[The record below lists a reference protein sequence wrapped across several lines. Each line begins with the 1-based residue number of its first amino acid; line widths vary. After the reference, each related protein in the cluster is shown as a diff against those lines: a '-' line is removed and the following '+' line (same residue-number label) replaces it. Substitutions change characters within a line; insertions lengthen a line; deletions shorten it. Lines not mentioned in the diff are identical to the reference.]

1 MTKFLTWLKSLF
13 IHPREE
19 SNQMSEPLTDAS
31 TGTGTTVQQT
41 ETALPATLQQPPA
54 APAAPAEPAAEQ
66 APQSAVAKAVENVLA
81 GNMVRDFDAAFD
93 FVRDGMEKLGE
104 TAKADLITLAK
115 KYL

>member
-1 MTKFLTWLKSLF
+1 
-13 IHPREE
+13 
-19 SNQMSEPLTDAS
+19 MSEPLTDAS

-41 ETALPATLQQPPA
+41 ETALPVTLQQP
-54 APAAPAEPAAEQ
+54 PAAPAEPAAEQ

>member
-1 MTKFLTWLKSLF
+1 MNKFLTWLKSLF
-13 IHPREE
+13 IHPKEE

-31 TGTGTTVQQT
+31 TNTGTTVQQT
-41 ETALPATLQQPPA
+41 ETALPATLQQPSA
-54 APAAPAEPAAEQ
+54 TPAEPAAEQ

-93 FVRDGMEKLGE
+93 FVRDGMVKLGE
-104 TAKADLITLAK
+104 TAKADLISLAK

>member
-41 ETALPATLQQPPA
+41 ETALPATIQQPSA
-54 APAAPAEPAAEQ
+54 APVEPAAEQ

-81 GNMVRDFDAAFD
+81 GNMVRDFDTAFD
-93 FVRDGMEKLGE
+93 FVSDGMEKLGE